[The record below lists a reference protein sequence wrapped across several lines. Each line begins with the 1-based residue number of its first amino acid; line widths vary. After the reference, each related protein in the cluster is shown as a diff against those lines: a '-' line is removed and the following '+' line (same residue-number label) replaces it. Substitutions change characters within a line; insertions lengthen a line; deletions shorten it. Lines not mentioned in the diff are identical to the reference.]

1 MDLGLY
7 VDAHPGM
14 GPIARAA
21 EDAGFSHVW
30 VYDSPLVFGDVYL
43 GCMDAL
49 RATSR
54 VMVGPGVTYPGARP
68 AHATAQALAT
78 LSRVAPGR
86 VVCGFGRGN
95 SARHSLGA
103 RPATQNEMFEYLEV
117 VVELL
122 AGRTAMVYGKPIRLL
137 HPNDRWVD
145 LEPHVE
151 MWLSVFGPKGQT
163 RAASAPIDAVLA
175 RWTGPDGVLDVRS
188 RVGDKPKFGVVFAVY
203 PIASDADLETE
214 EARAALGPLVVSRLR
229 YLTANHASADEV
241 PVEFRDGYRAY
252 SEYRAT
258 LDPQTRHFDNFEG
271 YLVFTPEHLEHFV
284 TPDAMR
290 KVAFVGSPAEVAA
303 ELDRMADAG
312 VDHASLQM
320 AGDQVAW
327 LRKMGEDV
335 LPLTHLDTG
344 KAAVHG

>member
-21 EDAGFSHVW
+21 EDAGFSHLW
-30 VYDSPLVFGDVYL
+30 VYDSPLVFSDVYI
-43 GCMDAL
+43 GCLDAL
-49 RATSR
+49 RDSSR
-54 VMVGPGVTYPGARP
+54 LVVGPGVTYPGARP

-86 VVCGFGRGN
+86 VVCGLGRGN

-103 RPATQNEMFEYLEV
+103 RPATQDEMFEYLQV
-117 VVELL
+117 VVDLL
-122 AGRTAMVYGKPIRLL
+122 AGEVATLDGKPIRLL
-137 HPNDRWVD
+137 HRDRWFDV
-145 LEPHVE
+145 EPHVE

-163 RAASAPIDAVLA
+163 RAASAPIDGVLA

-188 RVGDKPKFGVVFAVY
+188 RVGDAPKLGVVFAVY
-203 PIASDADLETE
+203 PVSSDDELSSEA
-214 EARAALGPLVVSRLR
+214 ARAALGPLVVSRLR

-241 PVEFRDGYRAY
+241 PIEFRDGYRAY
-252 SEYRAT
+252 SEYRET
-258 LDPQTRHFDNFEG
+258 LDPETRHFDNFEG
-271 YLVFTPEHLEHFV
+271 YLVFTPEHLERFV
-284 TPDAMR
+284 TPESMR
-290 KVAFVGSPAEVAA
+290 KVAFVGSGSEVAA

-320 AGDQVAW
+320 AGDQISW
-327 LRKMGEDV
+327 LKTMGEI
-335 LPLTHLDTG
+335 TG
-344 KAAVHG
+344 RTVVHG